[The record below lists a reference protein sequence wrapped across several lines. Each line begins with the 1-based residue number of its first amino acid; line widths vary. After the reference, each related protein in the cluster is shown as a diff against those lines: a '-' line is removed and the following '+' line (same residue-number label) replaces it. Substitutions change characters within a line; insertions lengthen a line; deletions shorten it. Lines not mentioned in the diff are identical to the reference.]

1 MLVTNFDSVRFF
13 LDTSIDQSLYAEVR
27 LVLNVVVEFG
37 VSWLKPILA
46 EIAKKAPHVIFLKVD
61 ADELSRVAKEYKIN
75 TLSSFVFF
83 KEGKEIDKVVIRKED
98 IAAKITLHGGVAPT
112 AFA

>member
-27 LVLNVVVEFG
+27 FF
-37 VSWLKPILA
+37 K
-46 EIAKKAPHVIFLKVD
+46 AKKAPHVIFLKVD